1 MKNLDFFIV
10 MFIKIVDQSHRNLMK
25 YHSWSNLPKCLGKAI
40 EMNDQLEW
48 NNQLFFFYLLS
59 VYFFI
64 SIPFFMI
71 FLYFRYKT
79 RLVIRITK
87 ANNKELDAITLAK

>member
-1 MKNLDFFIV
+1 MVKLIG
-10 MFIKIVDQSHRNLMK
+10 IVDRSHRNLLK
-25 YHSWSNLPKCLGKAI
+25 YSRWSSLSEYLVNLIG
-40 EMNDQLEW
+40 MNDQLEW

-79 RLVIRITK
+79 RLVIRTTQT
-87 ANNKELDAITLAK
+87 NNKELDVNKFTK

>member
-1 MKNLDFFIV
+1 MVRLIG
-10 MFIKIVDQSHRNLMK
+10 IVDQSHRNLLK
-25 YHSWSNLPKCLGKAI
+25 YSRWSSLSEYLVNLIG
-40 EMNDQLEW
+40 MNDQLEW